1 MCTRR
6 CGVNA
11 GRHAN
16 NSEPPQRP
24 PGLSLRMRGGEFN
37 LGGWRT
43 KLSSLTDIIALS
55 GAKSFHCH
63 LENVT
68 IFGSMVETYS

>member
-1 MCTRR
+1 MCTQR
-6 CGVNA
+6 CGANA
-11 GRHAN
+11 DRHAN
-16 NSEPPQRP
+16 NTEAPQSP
-24 PGLSLRMRGGEFN
+24 PGLSLRRRVGEFN

-43 KLSSLTDIIALS
+43 KLSSLTDIIALC

>member
-1 MCTRR
+1 MCTQR

-11 GRHAN
+11 DRHAN
-16 NSEPPQRP
+16 NIEPPQSP
-24 PGLSLRMRGGEFN
+24 PGLSLRRRVREFN